1 MRRYGLELNH
11 AARSVIRDA
20 LAIQKGE
27 SLVITADTISDAVVA
42 ESLAEECHSAGGKPL
57 IVWMRTP
64 AGVAMAADADLPR
77 EALVGLLE
85 KADAWIE
92 LNVRYLNY
100 SRIFREAM
108 SRNDRLRFYCLPGIT
123 VDVLMRCFA
132 GLDFGVLAEFLDRV
146 TDYTRAAECVRM
158 ATPAGE
164 DVRFANDP
172 DHPFVNAAG
181 YARTPGSH
189 MFPGQ
194 ISWTPALGSVNGTIV
209 FDGSIVPGLGLV
221 RAPVRL
227 SIEADRVVGIEGG
240 ADATWLQRWLESW
253 NDDGMFRLAHT
264 SYGFHPRAQLTGQ
277 LGEDERIWGCTQW
290 GLGAIGKI
298 LLPPNG
304 IPAASHIDGICLNT
318 STWLD
323 DRPLTDAG
331 TVVDERVK
339 GLASRLLGSS

>member
-146 TDYTRAAECVRM
+146 TDYTRCGVCTHGNSGWRRCAVRQRSGS
-158 ATPAGE
+158 P
-164 DVRFANDP
+164 VRQRGGLCKD
-172 DHPFVNAAG
+172 
-181 YARTPGSH
+181 ARITH
-189 MFPGQ
+189 
-194 ISWTPALGSVNGTIV
+194 
-209 FDGSIVPGLGLV
+209 VPGPDILDSSPRIGE
-221 RAPVRL
+221 RNDRL
-227 SIEADRVVGIEGG
+227 
-240 ADATWLQRWLESW
+240 
-253 NDDGMFRLAHT
+253 
-264 SYGFHPRAQLTGQ
+264 
-277 LGEDERIWGCTQW
+277 
-290 GLGAIGKI
+290 
-298 LLPPNG
+298 
-304 IPAASHIDGICLNT
+304 
-318 STWLD
+318 
-323 DRPLTDAG
+323 
-331 TVVDERVK
+331 
-339 GLASRLLGSS
+339 